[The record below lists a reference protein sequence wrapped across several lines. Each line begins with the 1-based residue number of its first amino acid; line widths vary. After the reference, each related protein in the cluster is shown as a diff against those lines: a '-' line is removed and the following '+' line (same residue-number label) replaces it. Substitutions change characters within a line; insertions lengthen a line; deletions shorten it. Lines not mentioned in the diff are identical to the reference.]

1 MRARVQR
8 GLVWK
13 GVSSA
18 TLQGSRLVVGLL
30 LAHLLTPHDYGV
42 AGMAIVF
49 ASLVF
54 VFSDLS
60 FGAALVQRR
69 ELTEDDRSTVFWTS
83 AAVGLVLT
91 LCGIALSGP
100 LASFYDEPQVRPL
113 FAVMSLSFLVTSVAS
128 TQTALLTRE
137 MNFRALE
144 LRQIAC
150 AVVSAGVGIT
160 LAAMGYGPWAIIA
173 QQVVSAFVSTTLLW
187 FSSPWR
193 PRLAYSFASL
203 RSLGGYSWNVF
214 GARLLFY
221 LNRNADNLLV
231 GRFLGAAALG
241 AYSVAYNVM
250 LLPFSQVSVPVQ
262 DVLFPAFSR
271 LQDDRRTLAST
282 WLRANRVIAAVTVP
296 ALVGLIVVA
305 PDFVHVVL
313 GERWHRATPVIQI
326 LAWVGLLQSLQGLNG
341 SVLRAVDRTNLLFR
355 YSLVVVT
362 ASLIAFVLGLHWGIV
377 GVAAAY
383 ALSSTLVEPYYTWL
397 TARSVDVSLRRFVGS
412 LAGVAQASAVMLV
425 AVTAVSLALT
435 HLGISPAIR
444 LLTVVFVGF
453 VVYVPCCHWRTP
465 ELLEE
470 FRRIRRARA
479 ARGVANLRPVA
490 ASDSR

>member
-383 ALSSTLVEPYYTWL
+383 ALSSTPRRAVLHVAHRAVGRRLSPKVRWL
-397 TARSVDVSLRRFVGS
+397 TG
-412 LAGVAQASAVMLV
+412 G
-425 AVTAVSLALT
+425 
-435 HLGISPAIR
+435 R
-444 LLTVVFVGF
+444 LLKHRLS
-453 VVYVPCCHWRTP
+453 CSW
-465 ELLEE
+465 L
-470 FRRIRRARA
+470 
-479 ARGVANLRPVA
+479 
-490 ASDSR
+490 SQQ